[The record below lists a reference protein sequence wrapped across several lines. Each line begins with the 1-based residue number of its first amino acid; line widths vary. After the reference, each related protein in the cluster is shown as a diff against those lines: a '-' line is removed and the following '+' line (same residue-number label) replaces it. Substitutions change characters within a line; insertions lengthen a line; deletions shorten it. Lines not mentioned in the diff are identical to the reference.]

1 MHPTITLLSLV
12 LALPTLA
19 DVPLIPRETLFGNPE
34 RAGVQISPDGTRI
47 SYLAPLDGVMN
58 VWVMPVD
65 GGDAVP
71 VTKSTER
78 PIRSYGWAW
87 NNDQILYSQDKAGDE
102 NTHVYAVDLATGDT
116 TDLTPGDEVK
126 AGIMSSHRDRPDQIL
141 IQTNARDPQNMDVVR
156 VDTRSGD
163 TAMVFEN
170 DEGFIGMVPDDDWN
184 IRVRTRMTPMGGTES
199 DYRDSPEGD
208 WRELD
213 KVGLEDAMTT
223 STVGFD
229 KSGRVMWGIDARGGD
244 KARFVAVTPNPD
256 GTFDRETIF
265 ASDESDVADVM
276 INPITKQPEAV
287 AANRLRKS
295 WTILDEAVR
304 PDLEKLA
311 TLVDGE
317 VEVIDRSGD
326 DRRWVVAYL
335 VDDGPV
341 QYWLWD
347 RDAQAGRYLF
357 SNRPSLEGLPLV
369 SMKAVEIPA
378 RDGLMLPSYYSLPSD
393 WKPGTRVPLVVMV
406 HGGPWARDNWGFN
419 PYHQWLANR
428 GYAVLNVN
436 FRGSTGF
443 GKDFLNAG
451 NREWYKAM
459 QDDVNDAAQWAVDQ
473 GWADPDRL
481 AIMGGSYGGYATLA
495 GMTRDPELWA
505 CGVDIVG
512 PSHIRTLL
520 ETVPPYWAPMKAMFE
535 QRVGAETEPEWLDE
549 ISPLTHVDRIAKPL
563 LIGQGAN
570 DPRVKVSESDQ
581 IVTAMTERNIPVT
594 YVVFPDEGHGFAR
607 PENNKAF
614 NAITEAFL
622 AAHLGG
628 RAEPVGDDV
637 MRSTAQVRSMGGID
651 PTGLPV
657 FDGEDAVAP
666 VVDTVTEIRF
676 EDLAPEMQTQVREAL
691 TQLEAQIPA
700 EAWPQVLPMLVKQL
714 EGQIPLAPEEER
726 PAAIWLLQELQRRVD
741 ALPPAGADPV
751 PQP

>member
-1 MHPTITLLSLV
+1 MRSTITLLGLV
-12 LALPTLA
+12 LALPAVA
-19 DVPLIPRETLFGNPE
+19 DVPLIPRETLFGNPD

-65 GGDAVP
+65 GGEAVAI
-71 VTKSTER
+71 TKSTER

-116 TDLTPGDEVK
+116 TDLTPGSGVK
-126 AGIMSSHRDRPDQIL
+126 AGILSTSRDRPDQIL
-141 IQTNARDPQNMDVVR
+141 IQSNARDPQNMDVVR
-156 VDTRSGD
+156 LDTRTGEAS
-163 TAMVFEN
+163 TIFEN

-199 DYRDSPEGD
+199 DYRDSPEGE

-223 STVGFD
+223 NTVGFD

-244 KARFVAVTPNPD
+244 KARFVAVRPNPD

-265 ASDESDVADVM
+265 ASDDSDVADVM
-276 INPITKQPEAV
+276 IDPISKQPQAV
-287 AANRLRKS
+287 ASNRLRKS
-295 WTILDEAVR
+295 WTILDESVR

-347 RDAQAGRYLF
+347 RDKQAGRYLF
-357 SNRPSLEGLPLV
+357 SNRASLEGLPLV
-369 SMKAVEIPA
+369 KMQAVEIPA
-378 RDGLMLPSYYSLPSD
+378 RDGLMLPSYYSLPYD
-393 WKPGTRVPLVVMV
+393 WKPGKRVPLVVMV
-406 HGGPWARDNWGFN
+406 HGGPWARDSWGFN
-419 PYHQWLANR
+419 SYHQWLANR

-443 GKDFLNAG
+443 GKAFLNAG

-459 QDDVNDAAQWAVDQ
+459 QDDVNDVAQWAVDQ

-520 ETVPPYWAPMKAMFE
+520 QTIPPYWAPMKAMFE
-535 QRVGAETEPEWLDE
+535 QRVGAESEPEWLDE

-581 IVTAMTERNIPVT
+581 IVAAMNERGIPVT

-628 RAEPVGDDV
+628 RVEPVGDDV

-666 VVDTVTEIRF
+666 VIDTMTEIRF
-676 EDLAPEMQTQVREAL
+676 EDLAPELQAEVREAL
-691 TQLEAQIPA
+691 AQLEAQIPA
-700 EAWPQVLPMLVKQL
+700 EAMAQVLPMLAKQL

-726 PAAIWLLQELQRRVD
+726 PAAIWLLQELQRRI
-741 ALPPAGADPV
+741 AAMPPAGADPI